1 MTSQVMIQPDDVL
14 LDIHEGMAV
23 FDRNEDKVG
32 TVRYVRF
39 GDDSADDMTPSDDSR
54 VDHAPRALRTRMLQS
69 GFFRINNG
77 LLRRDCYA
85 TPDIV
90 SRVDDEG
97 VHLNV
102 AKDLMMTL

>member
-1 MTSQVMIQPDDVL
+1 MIHPDDVL
-14 LDIHEGMAV
+14 LEIHEGMLV

-32 TVRYVRF
+32 TVRYVRH

-54 VDHAPRALRTRMLQS
+54 VDNAARALRARMLKS

-85 TPDIV
+85 TPDV
-90 SRVDDEG
+90 VAWVADGG